1 MKSVHHAGYLI
12 IAPDNCNID
21 ISVINKVIN
30 LGGTEAEIKAAI
42 FVTTGYAAYCR
53 KEQSYDNT

>member
-1 MKSVHHAGYLI
+1 MKSIHHAGYLI

-21 ISVINKVIN
+21 PSIIDKVIN

-42 FVTTGYAAYCR
+42 FVTTGYATYCR
-53 KEQSYDNT
+53 KENNNG